1 MCQAWFKQ
9 LISCNS
15 CYKTVKKKSIVKI
28 IFNKEDMAPLKD
40 TNFITCLSLKL
51 MPFSLEKM
59 LWVSDICCGLME
71 LCSVSHYLPSS
82 FSDLL
87 LCVLEAS
94 LEVQSLCFMSSW
106 ASHLTSDKTMGLHC
120 LNSFLP
126 LSGTDAFC
134 VFWFEVQIIFRQTL

>member
-1 MCQAWFKQ
+1 MESTIYWSFTVCQAWFKQ

-59 LWVSDICCGLME
+59 LWVSDICCGL
-71 LCSVSHYLPSS
+71 
-82 FSDLL
+82 
-87 LCVLEAS
+87 
-94 LEVQSLCFMSSW
+94 
-106 ASHLTSDKTMGLHC
+106 
-120 LNSFLP
+120 
-126 LSGTDAFC
+126 
-134 VFWFEVQIIFRQTL
+134 